1 MEKVLEITAAQL
13 KARLDK
19 HEPVVLLD
27 VRDDW
32 ETKLARLENAIHIPT
47 EEIELRAGE
56 LDPNE
61 ETVVYC
67 HHGVRSAAVASY
79 LRQLGFAKVAN
90 LSGGLDEWARTV
102 DRGMRRY

>member
-1 MEKVLEITAAQL
+1 MEISPKDL

-90 LSGGLDEWARTV
+90 LSGGLDEWARSV